1 MRKIHFMPQ
10 YQTFN
15 NFILIAVLSMVLGL
29 AACGPKVETGGY
41 VTHEDIKT
49 LITPG
54 KSTKDDVQKT
64 LGSPSSQST
73 FGDDAWYYITDRKES
88 YAFLKFDTVE
98 QNVVRIAFDD
108 NGLVTKVEDYDLSK
122 SEDIQIVK
130 RETATEGHTLGFL
143 EQMLGNIGRFN
154 APGGGA
160 GTVAGRP
167 GPGGGLPGR

>member
-1 MRKIHFMPQ
+1 MHQIQSFK
-10 YQTFN
+10 TT
-15 NFILIAVLSMVLGL
+15 LLTVTLCAALGL
-29 AACGPKVETGGY
+29 SACGPKVETNGY
-41 VTHEDIKT
+41 VKHEDIKT

-54 KSTKDDVQKT
+54 KSTKDDVQKA

-73 FGDDAWYYITDRKES
+73 FGNDSWYYITDKKES
-88 YAFLKFDTVE
+88 YAFLKYNTVE
-98 QNVVRIAFDD
+98 QDVVRIEFDES
-108 NGLVTKVEDYDLSK
+108 GRVTQVEDYDKSK

-130 RETATEGHTLGFL
+130 RETATEGHTLGFF

-167 GPGGGLPGR
+167 GPSGGGFPGR